1 MIISSRK
8 NPLVTHFRNLV
19 RERSYRRECGEFPI
33 EGARL
38 CLEALNSGLEI
49 TSFLVTENAK
59 VKYSEIVE
67 AISEEF
73 TPDIINEDIST
84 YISDTKS
91 PQGVF
96 VTAKTLDKNESK
108 GKIINGGKYIIL
120 DNLQDSGNIGT
131 IIRTCD
137 ALGINGVVMSPD
149 CADIYSPK
157 IVRSAMGSLFRLPVI
172 IAELTETIQTM
183 KENGFSVYS
192 AVLDET
198 AQSISEITLGKNT
211 AVVIGNEGNGV
222 SAAVTMACEKKLYIP
237 ISGAESLNA
246 AVAASIISWEMT
258 RRQ

>member
-1 MIISSRK
+1 MNISSRK
-8 NPLVTHFRNLV
+8 NPLVSHFRRLV
-19 RERSYRRECGEFPI
+19 RERSYRYDCGEFPV

-38 CLEALNSGLEI
+38 CLEALNNGLII
-49 TSFLVTENAK
+49 TSFLVTESAK
-59 VKYSEIVE
+59 ERYPEIVS

-73 TPDIINEDIST
+73 TPDIINDDISA

-96 VTAKTLDKNESK
+96 ITAKILDKTASA
-108 GKIINGGKYIIL
+108 GKIVNGGKYIIL

-137 ALGINGVVMSPD
+137 ALGIDGVILSPD

-172 IAELTETIQTM
+172 IAELTETISSM
-183 KENGFSVYS
+183 KKAGFEVYA

-198 AQSISEITLGKNT
+198 AQSISDLSLGKNI

-222 SAAVTMACEKKLYIP
+222 SDEVINACGKKLYIP